1 MLTNVAL
8 NVELVF
14 QQLNALLNGERELVF
29 QHVNALLNGEIDCR
43 AGLSTVECLAE
54 W

>member
-1 MLTNVAL
+1 MCRSECLAGHSKLVLTNVAL
-8 NVELVF
+8 NGELVF
-14 QQLNALLNGERELVF
+14 QQLNALLNGER
-29 QHVNALLNGEIDCR
+29 DCR